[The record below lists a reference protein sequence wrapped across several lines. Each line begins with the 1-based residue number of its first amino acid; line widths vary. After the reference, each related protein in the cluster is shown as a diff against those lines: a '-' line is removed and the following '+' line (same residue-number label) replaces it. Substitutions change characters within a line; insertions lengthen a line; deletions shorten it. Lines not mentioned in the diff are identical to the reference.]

1 MAASSEI
8 SKMKDAFCI
17 FGRVVFMIEEISCG
31 RLGSIAWVTPCSIGG
46 IVLFPFSIGKGCKC
60 MSLRVIRLYLTPHV

>member
-1 MAASSEI
+1 M
-8 SKMKDAFCI
+8 M
-17 FGRVVFMIEEISCG
+17 MEEISCG
-31 RLGSIAWVTPCSIGG
+31 RLGSSAWVTPCSIGG